1 MLHGRVWSC
10 PALDADAMHRAA
22 QALVGEHDFTS
33 FRGAGCQSTTAMRR
47 VNRCSV
53 ARHGPFVILDIEAN
67 AFLLHMVRNIA
78 AGVFALGQD
87 PEAMPLTELL
97 ALRDRTRLGATAP
110 PEGLY
115 LVEVSY
121 PGFDLPGAARIPFLN
136 SSYV

>member
-1 MLHGRVWSC
+1 
-10 PALDADAMHRAA
+10 
-22 QALVGEHDFTS
+22 
-33 FRGAGCQSTTAMRR
+33 
-47 VNRCSV
+47 
-53 ARHGPFVILDIEAN
+53 
-67 AFLLHMVRNIA
+67 
-78 AGVFALGQD
+78 
-87 PEAMPLTELL
+87 MPLTELL